1 MNEKGILIII
11 SGPSGS
17 GKGTVVE
24 KLKADPS
31 YALSISATTRQ
42 PRNYEQDGVHYFFK
56 STDEIKK
63 MIEEGKLLE
72 WSEFCGNFY
81 GTPKDYVMGKLNE
94 GLNVILEIE
103 VQGAAQIKKI
113 FPEAVTVFLIP
124 PDKEELRKR
133 LIGRGTE
140 DMDTVEKRLK
150 RASEE
155 IELLPHYDFVVVND
169 TVENAVKRINTVV
182 KAAKMGSQRYIDI
195 QFFGNTNADRRR
207 D

>member
-56 STDEIKK
+56 STDEFKK

-72 WSEFCGNFY
+72 WAEFCGNFY

-140 DMDTVEKRLK
+140 DMDTVEKGLK

-182 KAAKMGSQRYIDI
+182 KAAKMGSQRYIDKI
-195 QFFGNTNADRRR
+195 KEFK
-207 D
+207 

>member
-11 SGPSGS
+11 SGPSGT

-56 STDEIKK
+56 STDEFKK

-72 WSEFCGNFY
+72 WAEFCGNFY

-182 KAAKMGSQRYIDI
+182 KAAKMGSQRYIDKI
-195 QFFGNTNADRRR
+195 KEFK
-207 D
+207 

>member
-24 KLKADPS
+24 KLKADSS

-56 STDEIKK
+56 STDEFKK

-72 WSEFCGNFY
+72 WAEFCGNFY

-182 KAAKMGSQRYIDI
+182 KAAKMGSQRYIDKI
-195 QFFGNTNADRRR
+195 KEFK
-207 D
+207 

>member
-56 STDEIKK
+56 STDEFKK

-72 WSEFCGNFY
+72 WAEFCGNFY

-94 GLNVILEIE
+94 ELNVILEIE

-182 KAAKMGSQRYIDI
+182 KAAKMGSQRYIDKI
-195 QFFGNTNADRRR
+195 KEFK
-207 D
+207 

>member
-56 STDEIKK
+56 STDEFKK

-72 WSEFCGNFY
+72 WAEFCGNFY
-81 GTPKDYVMGKLNE
+81 GTPKDYVIGKLNE

-182 KAAKMGSQRYIDI
+182 KAAKMGSQRYIDKI
-195 QFFGNTNADRRR
+195 KEFK
-207 D
+207 

>member
-1 MNEKGILIII
+1 
-11 SGPSGS
+11 
-17 GKGTVVE
+17 
-24 KLKADPS
+24 
-31 YALSISATTRQ
+31 
-42 PRNYEQDGVHYFFK
+42 
-56 STDEIKK
+56 
-63 MIEEGKLLE
+63 
-72 WSEFCGNFY
+72 
-81 GTPKDYVMGKLNE
+81 MGKLNE

-113 FPEAVTVFLIP
+113 FPEAVTVFRIP

-182 KAAKMGSQRYIDI
+182 KAAKMGSQRYIDKI
-195 QFFGNTNADRRR
+195 KEFK
-207 D
+207 

>member
-56 STDEIKK
+56 STDEFKK

-72 WSEFCGNFY
+72 WAEFCGNFY

-140 DMDTVEKRLK
+140 DIDTVEKRLK

-182 KAAKMGSQRYIDI
+182 KAAKMGSQRYIDKI
-195 QFFGNTNADRRR
+195 KEFK
-207 D
+207 

>member
-56 STDEIKK
+56 STDEFKK

-72 WSEFCGNFY
+72 WAEFCGNFY

-150 RASEE
+150 RATEE

-182 KAAKMGSQRYIDI
+182 KAAKMGSQRYIDKI
-195 QFFGNTNADRRR
+195 KEFK
-207 D
+207 

>member
-56 STDEIKK
+56 STDEFKK

-72 WSEFCGNFY
+72 WAEFCGNFY

-182 KAAKMGSQRYIDI
+182 KAAKMGSQRYVDKIKE
-195 QFFGNTNADRRR
+195 FK
-207 D
+207 

>member
-56 STDEIKK
+56 STDEFKK

-72 WSEFCGNFY
+72 WAEFCGNFY

-124 PDKEELRKR
+124 PDKEELRNR

-182 KAAKMGSQRYIDI
+182 KAAKMGSQRYIDKI
-195 QFFGNTNADRRR
+195 KEFK
-207 D
+207 

>member
-17 GKGTVVE
+17 GKGPVVE

-56 STDEIKK
+56 STDEFKK

-72 WSEFCGNFY
+72 WAEFCGNFY

-182 KAAKMGSQRYIDI
+182 KAAKMGSQRYIDKI
-195 QFFGNTNADRRR
+195 KEFK
-207 D
+207 

>member
-56 STDEIKK
+56 STDEFKK

-72 WSEFCGNFY
+72 WAEFCGNFY
-81 GTPKDYVMGKLNE
+81 GTPKDYVMGKLDE

-169 TVENAVKRINTVV
+169 TVENAVKSINTVV
-182 KAAKMGSQRYIDI
+182 KAAKMGSQRYIDKI
-195 QFFGNTNADRRR
+195 KEFK
-207 D
+207 

>member
-56 STDEIKK
+56 STDEFKK

-72 WSEFCGNFY
+72 WAEFCGNFY

-140 DMDTVEKRLK
+140 DIATVEKRLK

-182 KAAKMGSQRYIDI
+182 KAAKMGSQRYIDKI
-195 QFFGNTNADRRR
+195 KEFK
-207 D
+207 

>member
-56 STDEIKK
+56 STDEFKK
-63 MIEEGKLLE
+63 RIEEGKLLE
-72 WSEFCGNFY
+72 WAEFCGNFY

-182 KAAKMGSQRYIDI
+182 KAAKMGSQRYIDKI
-195 QFFGNTNADRRR
+195 KEFK
-207 D
+207 

>member
-42 PRNYEQDGVHYFFK
+42 PRNYEQDGEHYFFK
-56 STDEIKK
+56 STDEFKK

-72 WSEFCGNFY
+72 WAEFCGNFY

-182 KAAKMGSQRYIDI
+182 KAAKMGSQRYIDKI
-195 QFFGNTNADRRR
+195 KEFK
-207 D
+207 

>member
-56 STDEIKK
+56 STDEFKK

-72 WSEFCGNFY
+72 WAEFCGNFY

-140 DMDTVEKRLK
+140 NMDTVEKRLK

-182 KAAKMGSQRYIDI
+182 KAAKMGSQRYIDKI
-195 QFFGNTNADRRR
+195 KEFK
-207 D
+207 

>member
-56 STDEIKK
+56 STDEFKK

-72 WSEFCGNFY
+72 WAEFCGNFY
-81 GTPKDYVMGKLNE
+81 GTPKDYVMGKLDE

-182 KAAKMGSQRYIDI
+182 KAAKMGSQRYIDKI
-195 QFFGNTNADRRR
+195 KEFK
-207 D
+207 

>member
-56 STDEIKK
+56 STDEFKK

-72 WSEFCGNFY
+72 WAEFCGNFY

-182 KAAKMGSQRYIDI
+182 KAAKMGSQRYIDKI
-195 QFFGNTNADRRR
+195 KESIRIFLI
-207 D
+207 

>member
-24 KLKADPS
+24 KLKADSS

-56 STDEIKK
+56 STDEFKK

-72 WSEFCGNFY
+72 WAEFCGNFY
-81 GTPKDYVMGKLNE
+81 GTPKDYVKGKLNE

-182 KAAKMGSQRYIDI
+182 KAAKMGSQRYIDKI
-195 QFFGNTNADRRR
+195 KEFK
-207 D
+207 

>member
-24 KLKADPS
+24 KLKTDPS

-56 STDEIKK
+56 TADEFKK
-63 MIEEGKLLE
+63 MIEEEKLLE
-72 WSEFCGNFY
+72 WAEFCGNFY

-140 DMDTVEKRLK
+140 DMATVEKRLK
-150 RASEE
+150 RATEE

-169 TVENAVKRINTVV
+169 SVDNAVKRINTVV
-182 KAAKMGSQRYIDI
+182 EAGKMSSARYIDKI
-195 QFFGNTNADRRR
+195 KEFK
-207 D
+207 

>member
-56 STDEIKK
+56 STDEFKK
-63 MIEEGKLLE
+63 IIEEGKLLE
-72 WSEFCGNFY
+72 WAEFCGNFY

-182 KAAKMGSQRYIDI
+182 KAAKMGSQRYIDKI
-195 QFFGNTNADRRR
+195 KEFK
-207 D
+207 

>member
-56 STDEIKK
+56 STDEFKK

-72 WSEFCGNFY
+72 WAEFCGNFY

-155 IELLPHYDFVVVND
+155 IELLPHYDFVVVDD

-182 KAAKMGSQRYIDI
+182 KAAKMGSQRYIDKI
-195 QFFGNTNADRRR
+195 KEFK
-207 D
+207 

>member
-56 STDEIKK
+56 STDEFKK

-72 WSEFCGNFY
+72 WAEFCGNFY

-103 VQGAAQIKKI
+103 VQGAAQII
-113 FPEAVTVFLIP
+113 YL
-124 PDKEELRKR
+124 
-133 LIGRGTE
+133 
-140 DMDTVEKRLK
+140 
-150 RASEE
+150 S
-155 IELLPHYDFVVVND
+155 
-169 TVENAVKRINTVV
+169 
-182 KAAKMGSQRYIDI
+182 
-195 QFFGNTNADRRR
+195 
-207 D
+207 

>member
-56 STDEIKK
+56 STDEFKK

-72 WSEFCGNFY
+72 WAEFCGNFY

-169 TVENAVKRINTVV
+169 TVKNAVKRINTVV
-182 KAAKMGSQRYIDI
+182 KAAKMGSQRYIDKI
-195 QFFGNTNADRRR
+195 KEFK
-207 D
+207 

>member
-56 STDEIKK
+56 STDEFKK

-72 WSEFCGNFY
+72 WAEFCGNFY

-182 KAAKMGSQRYIDI
+182 KAAKMGSQRYIDKI
-195 QFFGNTNADRRR
+195 KEFK
-207 D
+207 

>member
-42 PRNYEQDGVHYFFK
+42 PRNYEQDGVHYFLK
-56 STDEIKK
+56 STDEFKK

-72 WSEFCGNFY
+72 WAEFCGNFY

-182 KAAKMGSQRYIDI
+182 KAAKMGSQRYIDKI
-195 QFFGNTNADRRR
+195 KEFK
-207 D
+207 

>member
-42 PRNYEQDGVHYFFK
+42 PRNYEQEGVHYFFK
-56 STDEIKK
+56 STDEFKK

-72 WSEFCGNFY
+72 WAEFCGNFY

-182 KAAKMGSQRYIDI
+182 KAAKMGSQRYIDKI
-195 QFFGNTNADRRR
+195 KEFK
-207 D
+207 

>member
-24 KLKADPS
+24 KLKADSS

-42 PRNYEQDGVHYFFK
+42 PRHYEQDGVHYFFK
-56 STDEIKK
+56 STDEFKK

-72 WSEFCGNFY
+72 WAEFCGNFY

-182 KAAKMGSQRYIDI
+182 KAAKMGSQRYIDKI
-195 QFFGNTNADRRR
+195 KEFK
-207 D
+207 

>member
-17 GKGTVVE
+17 GTGTVVE

-56 STDEIKK
+56 STDEFKK

-72 WSEFCGNFY
+72 WAEFCGNFY
-81 GTPKDYVMGKLNE
+81 GTPKDYEMGKLNE

-182 KAAKMGSQRYIDI
+182 KAAKMGSQRYIDKI
-195 QFFGNTNADRRR
+195 KEFK
-207 D
+207 

>member
-56 STDEIKK
+56 STDEFKK

-72 WSEFCGNFY
+72 WAEFCGNFY

-169 TVENAVKRINTVV
+169 TVENAVKSINTVV
-182 KAAKMGSQRYIDI
+182 KAAKMGSQRYIDKI
-195 QFFGNTNADRRR
+195 KEFK
-207 D
+207 

>member
-56 STDEIKK
+56 STDEFKK

-72 WSEFCGNFY
+72 WAEFCGNFY

-182 KAAKMGSQRYIDI
+182 KAAKMGSQRYIAKI
-195 QFFGNTNADRRR
+195 KEFK
-207 D
+207 